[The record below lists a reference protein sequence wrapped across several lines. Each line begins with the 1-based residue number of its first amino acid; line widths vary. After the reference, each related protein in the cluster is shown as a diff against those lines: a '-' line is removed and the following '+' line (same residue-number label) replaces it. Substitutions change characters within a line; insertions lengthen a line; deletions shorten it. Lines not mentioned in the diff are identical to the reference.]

1 MIRLIRNSGMFGPAC
16 FIVAALWICLAL
28 PDAAQAQS
36 AIKVLVNDQP
46 ITTYDVQN
54 RARFL
59 QLTTRGRAGEKQ
71 AIEELID
78 ERLKLQEARRRNVTI
93 PDSAIEE
100 AFAGMASRAQITPS
114 QLQQALIQEGVNP
127 DTLKSRIRAELAWA
141 EVVRARFRATV
152 RITEQDVANALAG
165 RQDAQQASAL
175 QEYDVQPIIFVV
187 PEKASEA
194 LVAQRKREADAF
206 RSRFAS
212 CDRTLEQAKGLRD
225 VVVRPTVRREESQID
240 DATRKILAKTAVGST
255 TPVEKIEEG
264 FQVLAVCAKRAL
276 EGRTTE
282 SEEVRSE
289 LLNERG
295 QLMARRYM
303 RDLRSDAVIEYR

>member
-1 MIRLIRNSGMFGPAC
+1 
-16 FIVAALWICLAL
+16 
-28 PDAAQAQS
+28 
-36 AIKVLVNDQP
+36 
-46 ITTYDVQN
+46 
-54 RARFL
+54 
-59 QLTTRGRAGEKQ
+59 
-71 AIEELID
+71 
-78 ERLKLQEARRRNVTI
+78 
-93 PDSAIEE
+93 
-100 AFAGMASRAQITPS
+100 
-114 QLQQALIQEGVNP
+114 
-127 DTLKSRIRAELAWA
+127 
-141 EVVRARFRATV
+141 VVRARFRTTV

-165 RQDAQQASAL
+165 RQDAQQAPAL

-187 PEKASEA
+187 PEKASDA

-225 VVVRPTVRREESQID
+225 VVVRPTVRRDESQID
-240 DATRKILAKTAVGST
+240 DATRDVLAKTAVGST